1 MYQGFKGKLEA
12 VGLGRVTGGR
22 IGTTQRTRAL
32 DPAESGHLSFETI
45 MRPIRPREDPSFRP
59 CDHFRNSYRRARTD
73 GIGDETPNCLGD
85 DFST

>member
-32 DPAESGHLSFETI
+32 DPAESGHFHIIRNDHETYQTQGG
-45 MRPIRPREDPSFRP
+45 PFLP
-59 CDHFRNSYRRARTD
+59 T
-73 GIGDETPNCLGD
+73 L
-85 DFST
+85 